1 MDTLADHCEQTCRAI
16 LFFWE
21 EMLMDYMGIDISKYK
36 HDAYVLSESGEILT
50 DIFTFSNNADGFR
63 KLEQVLNLYGQ
74 GNVRIGFESTGNYAI
89 NLKLFL
95 EQIGFDFM
103 EINPLLIHKHIKS
116 NTLRQTV
123 TDKISAFAIADYMR
137 GKKYYPFRKGFYEV
151 FALKQLTRFR
161 STLIK
166 DRSKYL
172 VHLTNILDCIFPEF
186 KSIFDNEFT
195 VTSLY
200 ILENYGSAQAISNMN
215 SRSYDILRRKSR
227 GHFTI
232 SMFVRL
238 KQAAKNTVGMY
249 EECYGIKLQSILSMY
264 NNINEQVKVVEIH
277 IEKMITEMNPYTL
290 SIKGIGPISAAIIVA
305 EFGDFSLFDNPD
317 QLLAFAGMDPKYFQ
331 SGTSEHKGGMTKHGS
346 PHLRNTL
353 INCCRALRFHNEVF
367 AAYYYKK
374 RSEGKSEDVAL
385 VHMAKKLLRVIYFL
399 ETNGELFDPD
409 KLR

>member
-1 MDTLADHCEQTCRAI
+1 MTYL
-16 LFFWE
+16 
-21 EMLMDYMGIDISKYK
+21 GIDISKYK
-36 HDAYVLSESGEILT
+36 HDAYVLSESGEVLS
-50 DIFTFSNNADGFR
+50 DIFTFNNDIDGFR

-103 EINPLLIHKHIKS
+103 EINPLLINKHIKS

-123 TDKISAFAIADYMR
+123 TDKISAFAIADYLR
-137 GKKYYPFRKGFYEV
+137 GKKYYPFRNGFYEV

-172 VHLTNILDCIFPEF
+172 VHLTNVMDCLFPEF
-186 KSIFDNEFT
+186 KLIFDNEFT

-227 GHFTI
+227 GHFTMD
-232 SMFVRL
+232 MFVRL
-238 KQAAKNTVGMY
+238 KQAAKNTVGVY
-249 EECYGIKLQSILSMY
+249 DESYGIKLQSILSMY
-264 NNINEQVKVVEIH
+264 NSINNQVKV
-277 IEKMITEMNPYTL
+277 IEKYIEDIITEMNPYTL
-290 SIKGIGPISAAIIVA
+290 SIKGVGPLSTAVIVA
-305 EFGDFSLFDNPD
+305 EYGDFSLFENPG
-317 QLLAFAGMDPKYFQ
+317 QMLAFAGLDPKYFQ
-331 SGTSEHKGGMTKHGS
+331 SGTTEHKGHMTKHGS
-346 PHLRNTL
+346 PYLRNTL
-353 INCCRALRFHNEVF
+353 LNCCRSLRLHNEVF
-367 AAYYYKK
+367 ASYYYKK
-374 RSEGKSEDVAL
+374 RYEGKSESVAL
-385 VHMAKKLLRVIYFL
+385 VHMAKKLLRVIHIL
-399 ETNGELFDPD
+399 ETNGEFFDPD